1 MFATGN
7 GIQQLV
13 YFCAME
19 SQRISVINGCEKG
32 GKTGDIYTAV
42 APDMLNSLK
51 PDYHMF
57 LDNLTG
63 DVYRYHSDKQEW

>member
-19 SQRISVINGCEKG
+19 SQKISIINGCEKG
-32 GKTGDIYTAV
+32 GSTKQIYTAV
-42 APDMLNSLK
+42 APEMLEKLE

-63 DVYRYHSDKQEW
+63 DVYNYHHEK